1 MSCSGCSVAIGAG
14 KPSGCG
20 SNGNCMTGGCNR
32 LNTFDWLADLPVPLE
47 QRFWVHE
54 VSFKNG
60 LRKGFFKNINRLD
73 LTTGDMVV
81 VSTDSGNDVGK
92 VSLSGE
98 LVKLQIKKRKMKI
111 TDEFP
116 AIVRRATD
124 RDMEKLME
132 ARTREGAAMIR
143 ARILSRELK
152 LDMKIGEVEFQ
163 ADNRKA
169 TFYYTADDRV
179 DFRELIKMFA
189 QEFKVKIEM
198 RQIGARQEAGK
209 IGGIG
214 SCGRE
219 LCCSTW
225 LTDFKSVSTGAA
237 RYQNLS
243 INQAKLSGQ
252 CGRLKCCLNYELDT
266 YLDALKDFPEKADV
280 IDTKSGKNF
289 LVKTDI
295 FKRRMVYEM
304 QGTGKQI
311 ALEVEKVNELL
322 GKIKKGEIPDS
333 LEEFRTYEVVEKEVA
348 FANVIDEITLQTIEK
363 SERKRN
369 TKKKKK
375 KNPNQQNQKTQNTN
389 QQNPNTKNPNQQ
401 NTNQPNR
408 HAQKRRPN
416 NPNRNNPNRNNP
428 NRNNNSNN
436 NNNQGPVNNPE

>member
-1 MSCSGCSVAIGAG
+1 MSCTGCSVAIGEG
-14 KPSGCG
+14 TPTGCG
-20 SNGNCMTGGCNR
+20 SKGNCMTGGCNR

-54 VSFKNG
+54 ISFKNG
-60 LRKGFFKNINRLD
+60 LHKGFFKNINRLD
-73 LTTGDMVV
+73 LMTGDMVV

-111 TDEFP
+111 TDDFLP
-116 AIVRRATD
+116 ILRMAIEKDLDKLQEVRS
-124 RDMEKLME
+124 K
-132 ARTREGAAMIR
+132 EGAVMLR
-143 ARILSRELK
+143 ARVIARELK
-152 LDMKIGEVEFQ
+152 LEMKIGEVEFQ

-179 DFRELIKMFA
+179 DFRELIRQFA

-266 YLDALKDFPEKADV
+266 YMDALKDFPEKADI
-280 IDTKSGKNF
+280 IDTKAGRHY

-295 FKRRMVYEM
+295 FKKLMVYEM
-304 QGTGKQI
+304 HGTGKQFPLTP
-311 ALEVEKVNELL
+311 AKVTELL
-322 GKIKKGEIPDS
+322 TQIKAG
-333 LEEFRTYEVVEKEVA
+333 EVVESLDAFKVYQEVETEIE
-348 FANVIDEITLQTIEK
+348 FDKVIGEITLQTIEK
-363 SERKRN
+363 SEKKRN
-369 TKKKKK
+369 QKKRQNKNKGPQNQNTQNQNPQNQQK
-375 KNPNQQNQKTQNTN
+375 AAPKNPPQQN
-389 QQNPNTKNPNQQ
+389 NPN
-401 NTNQPNR
+401 
-408 HAQKRRPN
+408 PN
-416 NPNRNNPNRNNP
+416 NPNRNKNKRRN
-428 NRNNNSNN
+428 NRNNNNN
-436 NNNQGPVNNPE
+436 NNNNPKPE

>member
-60 LRKGFFKNINRLD
+60 LRKGFFKNVNRLD

-81 VSTDSGNDVGK
+81 VSSDSGIDVGK

-98 LVKLQIKKRKMKI
+98 LVKLQIKKRRMKL

-124 RDMEKLME
+124 RDIEKLVE
-132 ARTREGAAMIR
+132 ARAREGSTMIR
-143 ARILSRELK
+143 ARVLARELK
-152 LDMKIGEVEFQ
+152 LEMKIGEVEFQ

-179 DFRELIKMFA
+179 DFRELIKIFA

-266 YLDALKDFPEKADV
+266 YLDALKDFPDKADV
-280 IDTKSGKNF
+280 IETKSGKNF

-295 FKRRMVYEM
+295 FRRRMVYEM

-311 ALEVEKVNELL
+311 SLELEKVNELL
-322 GKIKKGEIPDS
+322 AKSKKGEIPES
-333 LEEFRTYEVVEKEVA
+333 LEEFRTLDAVEKEPV
-348 FANVIDEITLQTIEK
+348 FANVIDEIALQTIEK

-369 TKKKKK
+369 NKKKKK
-375 KNPNQQNQKTQNTN
+375 KNPNPQNTKTQNTGQQN
-389 QQNPNTKNPNQQ
+389 SNPQNPNPQKKH
-401 NTNQPNR
+401 QPNR
-408 HAQKRRPN
+408 NQQKRRPN
-416 NPNRNNPNRNNP
+416 TN
-428 NRNNNSNN
+428 NRNNNHRNN
-436 NNNQGPVNNPE
+436 NKDNNNRQGPTNTPE

>member
-1 MSCSGCSVAIGAG
+1 MSCTGCSVAIGEG

-32 LNTFDWLADLPVPLE
+32 LNTHDWLADLPVPLE

-54 VSFKNG
+54 ISFKNG
-60 LRKGFFKNINRLD
+60 LHKGFFKNINRLD
-73 LTTGDMVV
+73 LMTGDMVV

-98 LVKLQIKKRKMKI
+98 LVKLQIKKRKLKI
-111 TDEFP
+111 TDNFQP
-116 AIVRRATD
+116 IVRRATQKD
-124 RDMEKLME
+124 LDKLQE
-132 ARTREGAAMIR
+132 VRSKEGATMLR
-143 ARILSRELK
+143 ARVISRELK
-152 LDMKIGEVEFQ
+152 LEMKIGEVEYQ

-179 DFRELIKMFA
+179 DFRELIKMLA
-189 QEFKVKIEM
+189 GEFKVKIEM

-266 YLDALKDFPEKADV
+266 YMDALQDFPNKAEI
-280 IDTKSGKNF
+280 IDTKAGRHY

-295 FKRRMVYEM
+295 FKKLMVYEM
-304 QGTGKQI
+304 HGTGKQFPMTPQKVTELLEEI
-311 ALEVEKVNELL
+311 AKGNVPESLDAFKVYQEVEK
-322 GKIKKGEIPDS
+322 EI
-333 LEEFRTYEVVEKEVA
+333 EFDK
-348 FANVIDEITLQTIEK
+348 VIGEITLKTIEK
-363 SERKRN
+363 SEKKRN
-369 TKKKKK
+369 QKKRKNKKPNPQNQQSQNQQADK
-375 KNPNQQNQKTQNTN
+375 PQNTQQQNTGQKNPNQKRRN
-389 QQNPNTKNPNQQ
+389 KN
-401 NTNQPNR
+401 
-408 HAQKRRPN
+408 KRRPPGN
-416 NPNRNNPNRNNP
+416 
-428 NRNNNSNN
+428 NRNNNNN
-436 NNNQGPVNNPE
+436 NNNNPS